1 MILPKT
7 YRTKGDKIQMN
18 AIYNDNENLVDK
30 TKLLLN
36 KIATNESFSN
46 ADKDEIHQFVL
57 NCIKIF
63 LVMF

>member
-1 MILPKT
+1 
-7 YRTKGDKIQMN
+7 MN